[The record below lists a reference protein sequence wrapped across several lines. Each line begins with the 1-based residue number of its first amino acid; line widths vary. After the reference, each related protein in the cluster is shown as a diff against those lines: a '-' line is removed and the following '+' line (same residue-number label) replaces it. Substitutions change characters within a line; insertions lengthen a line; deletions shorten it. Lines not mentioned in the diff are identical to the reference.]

1 MLEDVKSN
9 IARLIALYEA
19 ERQRADIL
27 AGKLASNLTKDLAE
41 KIAANNPEAVQAIIE
56 KAKEQIAE
64 LNQQIDN
71 LELLRAFQAAGDP
84 AESKVRIERLIHEID
99 KCIKLLEN

>member
-1 MLEDVKSN
+1 MLEDIKSN
-9 IARLIALYEA
+9 IAKLVALYEA
-19 ERQRADIL
+19 ERQRADDL
-27 AGKLASNLTKDLAE
+27 AGRLAASEE
-41 KIAANNPEAVQAIIE
+41 KCLRY
-56 KAKEQIAE
+56 KEQIAE

-99 KCIKLLEN
+99 KCIKLLES

>member
-1 MLEDVKSN
+1 MLEEFKAK
-9 IARLIALYEA
+9 ITRLVAQYEA

-27 AGKLASNLTKDLAE
+27 AGRLAE
-41 KIAANNPEAVQAIIE
+41 SEE
-56 KAKEQIAE
+56 RCRGYKEQIAD

-71 LELLRAFQAAGDP
+71 LELLRAFGAHDDP
-84 AESKVRIERLIHEID
+84 AGARERIAKLVREID

>member
-9 IARLIALYEA
+9 IAKLVALYEA
-19 ERQRADIL
+19 ERQRADTL
-27 AGKLASNLTKDLAE
+27 AGKLAASEEKNL
-41 KIAANNPEAVQAIIE
+41 QY
-56 KAKEQIAE
+56 KEQIAD

-84 AESKVRIERLIHEID
+84 TESKARIERLIHEID
-99 KCIKLLEN
+99 KCIKLLES

>member
-1 MLEDVKSN
+1 MLEEIKSH

-19 ERQRADIL
+19 ERQRAD
-27 AGKLASNLTKDLAE
+27 SLAE
-41 KIAANNPEAVQAIIE
+41 RLSESEQKCRQY
-56 KAKEQIAE
+56 KEQITD

-71 LELLRAFQAAGDP
+71 LELLRAFQVAGDP
-84 AESKVRIERLIHEID
+84 EQSRERIQALIREID